1 MNINELNIV
10 LISVKVALLA
20 TFINLP
26 MVLILAWVLARK
38 QFFGKAIVEGI
49 LNIPMVLPPVT
60 IGYILLMLFGVNGFL
75 GKYLFELFE
84 IRISFTFTAAL
95 LASMVVSFPL
105 ALRSAKT
112 AFEMIDVQLE
122 TASMILGYNLWQSLL
137 KVSIPLAFPGIL
149 SGLILSFARCMG
161 EFGATITFAGNI
173 PGKTQT
179 LPLAI
184 YSYLQMP
191 DKEVETTRLVIISV
205 IISLSAMLIS
215 EVLIKKKKRH
225 GTKASN

>member
-1 MNINELNIV
+1 MNINELNTV
-10 LISVKVALLA
+10 LISLKVALLA

-26 MVLILAWVLARK
+26 LVLILAWVLARK

-60 IGYILLMLFGVNGFL
+60 IGYILLMLLGVNGFL
-75 GKYLFELFE
+75 GIYLFELFE

-95 LASMVVSFPL
+95 LASMAVSFPL

-122 TASMILGYNLWQSLL
+122 TASMMLGYNLWQSLL

-191 DKEVETTRLVIISV
+191 DKEAETTRLVIISV
-205 IISLSAMLIS
+205 IISLSAMLVS
-215 EVLIKKKKRH
+215 EVLIKKKKRN

>member
-1 MNINELNIV
+1 MNINELNTV
-10 LISVKVALLA
+10 LISLKVALLA

-26 MVLILAWVLARK
+26 LVLILAWVLARK

-75 GKYLFELFE
+75 GIYLFELFE

-95 LASMVVSFPL
+95 LASMAVSFPL

-122 TASMILGYNLWQSLL
+122 TASMMLGYNLWQSLL

-191 DKEVETTRLVIISV
+191 DKEARD
-205 IISLSAMLIS
+205 
-215 EVLIKKKKRH
+215 H
-225 GTKASN
+225 

>member
-1 MNINELNIV
+1 MNINELNTV
-10 LISVKVALLA
+10 LISLKVALLA

-26 MVLILAWVLARK
+26 LVLILAWVLARK

-75 GKYLFELFE
+75 GIYLFELFE

-95 LASMVVSFPL
+95 LASMAVSFPL

-122 TASMILGYNLWQSLL
+122 TASMMLGYNLWQSLL

-205 IISLSAMLIS
+205 IISLSAMLVS
-215 EVLIKKKKRH
+215 EVLIKKKKRN

>member
-10 LISVKVALLA
+10 LISLKVALLA

-26 MVLILAWVLARK
+26 LVLILAWVLARK

-75 GKYLFELFE
+75 GIYLFELFE

-95 LASMVVSFPL
+95 LASMAVSFPL

-122 TASMILGYNLWQSLL
+122 TASMMLGYNLWQSLL

-205 IISLSAMLIS
+205 IISLSAMLVS
-215 EVLIKKKKRH
+215 EVLIKKKKRN